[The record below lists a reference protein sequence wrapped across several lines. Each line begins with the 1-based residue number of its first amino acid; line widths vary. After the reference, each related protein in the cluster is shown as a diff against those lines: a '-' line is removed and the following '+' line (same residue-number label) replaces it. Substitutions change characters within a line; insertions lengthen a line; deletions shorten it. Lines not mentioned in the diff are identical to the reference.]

1 MFKVLHS
8 SAGAGKTHALVKH
21 YLLIALQDTDP
32 SAYSHV
38 LALTFTNK
46 AAAEMRER
54 VLAYLEALAGSA
66 DLNGAKA
73 DVRDSI
79 MHTADITATEL
90 HRRAKAMLTHMLH
103 HWSQVAISTIDSFTR
118 RVVMPFARDLQLDQE
133 LRMTTEEHYYRAKAV
148 DLLLE
153 EAGAEPALTKVLVAT
168 CEQLLEDERSW
179 RPDKPLLDLS
189 VQLTRENALE
199 HLATLREMDSEK
211 FLDLYRTLRRRTDA
225 FRDRMRNLGARACDA
240 LQRAGLTDK
249 DLAYA
254 GNGYI
259 SYLRKL
265 RAFEDWI
272 ELGKNVSKTLA
283 NDTWHS
289 GSASPSAIEAINSL
303 VPMLR
308 STIEEVEGTR
318 DTDMRDHLLAKAIL
332 HDLLATATLNSID
345 QRLEGLKH
353 EEGISF
359 FSDLTRKVMA
369 IVQSEPAPF
378 LYERLGEKYQHF
390 LIDEFQDT
398 SLMQWHALLPLVENA
413 LSTGGFVLLVGD
425 AKQAI
430 YRWRNG
436 EARQFIRF
444 PEVFRKEMLV
454 RGEAYESALRR
465 AAADMPPLASNRR
478 SARSIIHFNNA
489 VAGIL
494 KLELEAEDQQV
505 YEAHEQL
512 AVREEEGYVEVGCYG
527 KGAEG
532 EVAPPWALMVQAV
545 NDSLADGYH
554 PGEIAVLV
562 RTKAQGA
569 KASDHLTA
577 QGWEVVSPD
586 GLTLGANLAACTVVR
601 ILAWLH
607 QPSDENAAPAAQSIA
622 ALGTAEATVD
632 PFAGGSGPREFMRNW
647 RSRHPRINA
656 RLSLVTLVCRIGEA
670 LQRHP
675 ASDAFIMELVNEA
688 HAFAK
693 VNGDDLPGFLAYWE
707 RIASGRSV
715 TGTPGLGAI
724 QVMTVHKAKGLQFPV
739 VIVPEAGK
747 LSRGGNGERIWIT
760 PDPGLGGPPS
770 ALVKKTALL
779 TSLGVKELEE
789 EDRLAKL
796 DELDVLY
803 VALTRPELRLYVSVA
818 GEGNDF
824 LAKALREHLALGVA
838 GTWTA
843 GHRSPRPPK
852 KEGSLHGPATLELS
866 APTPQGERELAIRR
880 EAPEEWDPADPD
892 PFRSHGRAIHAVL
905 ARVRTQQDLSEAVAM
920 ELAHGGLEP
929 AASQAI
935 EAQLALLLAKPELA
949 PFFKEGLEV
958 HTETTLLD
966 AKGNAVRPDRIVRE
980 GGRLRILDMKT
991 GLPSEHH
998 HDQVRGYTALLHA
1011 VEGLP
1016 VEGYLLYM
1024 REGRL
1029 VQVRS

>member
-21 YLLIALQDTDP
+21 YLLLALQDPDA

-54 VLAYLEALAGSA
+54 VLAYLEALAGSGP
-66 DLNGAKA
+66 LHGAKA

-79 MHTADITATEL
+79 MHTADISAAEL

-103 HWSQVAISTIDSFTR
+103 HWSQVAISTIDAFTR
-118 RVVMPFARDLQLDQE
+118 RVVMPFTRDLQLDHE

-153 EAGAEPALTKVLVAT
+153 EAGDEPALTEVLMTT

-179 RPDKPLLDLS
+179 RPDRPLLELS
-189 VQLTRENALE
+189 VQLTREHALE
-199 HLATLREMDSEK
+199 HLAALREMDSGK
-211 FLDLYRTLRRRTDA
+211 FLELYRSLRKKINA
-225 FRDRMRNLGARACDA
+225 FRDDMRDRGAKACKA
-240 LQRAGLTDK
+240 LADAGLTEQ
-249 DLAYA
+249 DLANA
-254 GNGYI
+254 SRGFF
-259 SYLRKL
+259 SYLNKL
-265 RAFEDWI
+265 RNFKDSI
-272 ELGKNVSKTLA
+272 ELGKNVSKTLK
-283 NDTWHS
+283 DGKWHS
-289 GSASPSAIEAINSL
+289 STASPSAIEAL
-303 VPMLR
+303 ERLAPMLR
-308 STIEEVEGTR
+308 STIEEVEGMR
-318 DTDMRDHLLAKAIL
+318 DTDLRDHQLRVAIL
-332 HDLLATATLNSID
+332 QDLLATATLNSID
-345 QRLEGLKH
+345 QRLEGLKR
-353 EEGISF
+353 EEGVSF

-413 LSTGGFVLLVGD
+413 LATGGTVLLVGD

-436 EARQFIRF
+436 EARQFERF
-444 PEVFRKEMLV
+444 PKVFRKEMLV
-454 RGEAYESALRR
+454 RGDAYESALKR
-465 AAADMPPLASNRR
+465 AAVKIPPLASNHR
-478 SARSIIHFNNA
+478 SARSIIDFNNA
-489 VAGIL
+489 VAGKL
-494 KLELEAEDQQV
+494 KLELDDEGQQM
-505 YEAHEQL
+505 YAAHEQL
-512 AVREEEGYVEVGCYG
+512 AVRAEEGYVEVSCYG

-532 EVAPPWALMVQAV
+532 EMDPPWAHLVQAV
-545 NDSLADGYH
+545 NDSLADGFH

-569 KASDHLTA
+569 KASEHLTA

-607 QPSDENAAPAAQSIA
+607 QSTDENAAPAAQSIA
-622 ALGTAEATVD
+622 ALGSTAATVD
-632 PFAGGSGPREFMRNW
+632 PFSGGSGPHAFLRNW
-647 RSRHPRINA
+647 RAAHPLINA
-656 RLSLVTLVCRIGEA
+656 RLSLVTLVCRISEA

-675 ASDAFIMELVNEA
+675 ASDAFIMELVNET

-693 VNGDDLPGFLAYWE
+693 ANGDDLPGFLLYWE
-707 RIASGRSV
+707 RTASARSV

-747 LSRGGNGERIWIT
+747 RSRGGHGERIWIR
-760 PDPGLGGPPS
+760 PDPALGGPPS
-770 ALVKKTALL
+770 ALVKKTAAL
-779 TSLGVKELEE
+779 TSLGVEELEE
-789 EDRLAKL
+789 EERLSRL

-803 VALTRPELRLYVSVA
+803 VALTRPELRLYVSIA

-824 LAKALREHLALGVA
+824 LATALREHLALGEG

-843 GHRSPRPPK
+843 GQRGARSQQHA
-852 KEGSLHGPATLELS
+852 GSLPGPAALELS
-866 APTPQGERELAIRR
+866 APAPQGERELAIRR
-880 EAPEEWDPADPD
+880 EAPAEWDPANPD

-905 ARVRTQQDLSEAVAM
+905 ARVRTPQDLSEAIAM
-920 ELAHGGLEP
+920 ELAHEGLELT
-929 AASQAI
+929 ARQAI
-935 EAQLALLLAKPELA
+935 ETQLALLLAKPELA

-980 GGRLRILDMKT
+980 GDRLRILDIKT
-991 GLPSEHH
+991 GQPAGHH
-998 HDQVRGYTALLHA
+998 HDQVRGYAALLHA

-1024 REGRL
+1024 REGEL
-1029 VQVRS
+1029 VQVGS